1 MKVYRNI
8 EKIQGRERLGRRL
21 STAGLFVLFIGLF
34 ASFTPNLYPL
44 DEPAA
49 GALGQFMQRWWT
61 YISLAALP
69 LGFILASIGSYF
81 INRFARRR
89 WPGSKL
95 VERPDEVLER
105 SMKGFDD
112 KTAYFAY
119 SMPPNYAVAGPAGIQ
134 IFAVRSDKGRVVVD
148 GDKWREPFNFRRIFT
163 VFAREGV
170 GNPRIEIEEQ
180 AKKMREL
187 LAAAEPKD
195 AELFADVPIEGAA
208 VFLNSQVELEVNNPS
223 VPALR
228 GDQMKEYLRRQAKT
242 HKVQASTLRAL
253 HPYLV
258 EQAVFQAD
266 EE

>member
-8 EKIQGRERLGRRL
+8 EKIQSKESLGRRL

-34 ASFTPNLYPL
+34 ASFTPDLYPL

-49 GALGQFMQRWWT
+49 GALGQFMQQWWT

-89 WPGSKL
+89 WPESKL

-112 KTAYFAY
+112 KTAYYTY
-119 SMPPNYAVAGPAGIQ
+119 SLPPNYAVVGPAGIQ
-134 IFAVRSDKGRVVVD
+134 IFAVRSDKGKVVVN

-170 GNPRIEIEEQ
+170 GNPRTEIEEQ
-180 AKKMREL
+180 AKKLREL
-187 LAAAEPKD
+187 LAASDD
-195 AELFADVPIEGAA
+195 AELLASVPIEGAA
-208 VFLNSQVELEVNNPS
+208 VFLNPQVQLEVENPS

-228 GDQMKEYLRRQAKT
+228 GDQVKDYLRRQAKE
-242 HKVQASTLRAL
+242 HKVQASTLRTL
-253 HPYLV
+253 QPYLV
-258 EQAVFQAD
+258 EQAVFQA
-266 EE
+266 EEE